1 LGFQEFCLLYLEEE
15 FLVVTHLPLFMVLNG
30 LNLSELNGLSN
41 KNLKDRFGLQI
52 EIKEVVISIINLNM
66 FRISLW
72 IRNKNWRRLQNK

>member
-1 LGFQEFCLLYLEEE
+1 
-15 FLVVTHLPLFMVLNG
+15 VVSQLPLFMVLNG
-30 LNLSELNGLSN
+30 FDLSELYGLSN

-72 IRNKNWRRLQNK
+72 IRNKNWRRLKNK

>member
-1 LGFQEFCLLYLEEE
+1 MVSQ
-15 FLVVTHLPLFMVLNG
+15 LPLFMVLNG
-30 LNLSELNGLSN
+30 FDLSELYGLSN

-72 IRNKNWRRLQNK
+72 IRNKNWRRLKNK